1 MVRSAVHC
9 SSSIVHFQIPFV
21 IVHCCLTLIRASRPP
36 TWSLFRLFRTI
47 DQMTHNL
54 QCTILLPFLG
64 LLPHKP
70 TKKFFSV
77 FLFICLFNHCT
88 IPYLIHTSH
97 GLSNKEHVRLGCIFR
112 VFHLEPSYF
121 YHISS
126 QLDYATSL
134 IKYNIYLYCHVQ
146 VPNHNSIL
154 WSHLEAPEPES
165 HRTGC
170 RNKRPGSL
178 FLFPRLFCSGMCF
191 STSSLLW
198 HLHRCR
204 QRTWPHLGMLPHR
217 VPCTQRRSRQSFYR
231 CHHPTWQN
239 CYSSTERSPQSHTL
253 RLAIG

>member
-1 MVRSAVHC
+1 
-9 SSSIVHFQIPFV
+9 
-21 IVHCCLTLIRASRPP
+21 
-36 TWSLFRLFRTI
+36 
-47 DQMTHNL
+47 MTHNL
-54 QCTILLPFLG
+54 QCTILLPFPG
-64 LLPHKP
+64 LLPHK
-70 TKKFFSV
+70 
-77 FLFICLFNHCT
+77 
-88 IPYLIHTSH
+88 PYLIHTSH

-126 QLDYATSL
+126 QLDYATS
-134 IKYNIYLYCHVQ
+134 
-146 VPNHNSIL
+146 
-154 WSHLEAPEPES
+154 LEAPEPES

-198 HLHRCR
+198 HLHRCK

-217 VPCTQRRSRQSFYR
+217 VPCTRRQSRQSFYR
-231 CHHPTWQN
+231 YHHSTWQN

-253 RLAIG
+253 RRVDRCSSSTVPRTCC